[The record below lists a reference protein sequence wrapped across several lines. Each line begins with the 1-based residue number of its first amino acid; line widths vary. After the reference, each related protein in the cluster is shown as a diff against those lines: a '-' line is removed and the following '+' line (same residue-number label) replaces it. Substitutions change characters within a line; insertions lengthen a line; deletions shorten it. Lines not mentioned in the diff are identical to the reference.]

1 MPSRFTRREWLKSG
15 TTLAT
20 GIAFGAP
27 SLQAL
32 ATDTSRRHQLLARH
46 YEARLLAGMPP
57 LKARLFA
64 NENPFGPS
72 EKAKQAIIDSLRDS
86 YMYAFMSMKQLV
98 SQTAQEEG
106 VKEENIL
113 LGAGSSELLLAA
125 ALHYTLSTKGGK
137 IVSADPSYTW
147 MMEAAVEHG
156 GGWEKVPLTKD
167 YMHDLDGMEKRVNA
181 GTSLVYICNPN
192 NPTGTVVNP
201 EKLRSFCEAVSR
213 KKPVFVDEAYIDY
226 TDDPKKHSMVD
237 CVRKGQ
243 NVMVART
250 FSKLHA
256 FAGLRVGYL
265 VAQPATI
272 KLMKKYCSGGFDMS
286 APSVAAA
293 TASLQDTEFREY
305 ARAKNAESKAF
316 LCKTLKEEGYEYIP
330 SHANF
335 VLFPLKMNGKKFTE
349 EMMKRGVG
357 VRYWEFN
364 NQQWSRVSMGTPEQM
379 NHFAEAFRQLS

>member
-1 MPSRFTRREWLKSG
+1 MSSSVTRRHWLKSG
-15 TTLAT
+15 AALAT
-20 GIAFGAP
+20 GVAFGTP
-27 SLQAL
+27 SFRTFARD
-32 ATDTSRRHQLLARH
+32 AAGRRQLLARQ
-46 YEARLLAGMPP
+46 YEARLFADAPP

-72 EKAKQAIIDSLRDS
+72 EKAKKAITDSLKDCHQ
-86 YMYAFMSMKQLV
+86 YPFMAMRQLV
-98 SQTAQEEG
+98 SLIAKTEG

-125 ALHYTLSTKGGK
+125 ALHYSLSSRGGS
-137 IVSADPSYTW
+137 ILSADPSYTW
-147 MMEAAVEHG
+147 LMEAAG
-156 GGWEKVPLTKD
+156 GLGAGWDKVPLDKD
-167 YMHDLDGMEKRVNA
+167 YAHDLDAMEKRVSDK
-181 GTSLVYICNPN
+181 TSLVYLCNPN
-192 NPTGTVVNP
+192 NPTGTIVSP
-201 EKLRSFCEAVSR
+201 GRLKSFCEAVSR

-226 TDDPKKHSMVD
+226 TDDPARHSVVD

-265 VAQPATI
+265 VAQPAAI
-272 KLMKKYCSGGFDMS
+272 KELEKYCSGGWDTS
-286 APSVAAA
+286 SPSMAGAM
-293 TASLQDTEFREY
+293 ASLQDAGFRDY
-305 ARAKNAESKAF
+305 ARVKNAESKAF
-316 LCKTLKEEGYEYIP
+316 LCKTLKDEGYEYVP

-364 NQQWSRVSMGTPEQM
+364 NAQWCRVSMGTPEQM
-379 NHFAEAFRQLS
+379 GYFAEAFRQLS

>member
-1 MPSRFTRREWLKSG
+1 MSLSVSRRHWLKSG
-15 TTLAT
+15 AALAA
-20 GIAFGAP
+20 GAAFGVP
-27 SLQAL
+27 SFRAF
-32 ATDTSRRHQLLARH
+32 AGDAAGRRQLLARH
-46 YEARLLAGMPP
+46 YEAQLLADAPP

-72 EKAKQAIIDSLRDS
+72 EKAKSAIVDSLKDCHLYPFATMR
-86 YMYAFMSMKQLV
+86 QLV
-98 SQTAQEEG
+98 ALIAKTEG

-125 ALHYTLSTKGGK
+125 ALHYTLSAKGGRML
-137 IVSADPSYTW
+137 SADPSYTW
-147 MMEAAVEHG
+147 LMEAAEG
-156 GGWEKVPLTKD
+156 LGAGWDKVPLTKE
-167 YMHDLDGMEKRVNA
+167 YAHDLDAMEKRVTGN
-181 GTSLVYICNPN
+181 TSLVYLCNPN

-201 EKLRSFCEAVSR
+201 GRLKSFCEAVSR

-226 TDDPKKHSMVD
+226 TDDPARHSVVD

-272 KLMKKYCSGGFDMS
+272 KEFEKYCSGGWDTS
-286 APSVAAA
+286 SPSMAGAL
-293 TASLQDTEFREY
+293 ASLQDAGFRDY
-305 ARAKNAESKAF
+305 ARAKNAESKA
-316 LCKTLKEEGYEYIP
+316 LLYQTLKDEGYEYVP
-330 SHANF
+330 SHTNF

-364 NQQWSRVSMGTPEQM
+364 NAQWCRVSMGTPEQM
-379 NHFAEAFRQLS
+379 GYFAEAFRQLS